1 MTTFTD
7 APWDGAASNYKDT
20 DSYCSACLI
29 DANPSGQK
37 KVQANCKLPYKTPDG
52 AVSKGALRAISG
64 ALQGSRGG
72 VEASPEDKRAA
83 ARKIIPLMK
92 EAKIDVGDGLY
103 KVAGLTPPAAK

>member
-7 APWDGAASNYKDT
+7 APWDGSASNYKDT
-20 DSYCSACLI
+20 DAYCSACLI
-29 DANPSGQK
+29 DQNDGSGP
-37 KVQANCKLPYKTPDG
+37 KVQAKCKLPYKTPSG

-72 VEASPEDKRAA
+72 VEASPDDKRAA
-83 ARKIIPLMK
+83 AKKIIPLMK

-103 KVAGLTPPAAK
+103 KVAGMQPPA